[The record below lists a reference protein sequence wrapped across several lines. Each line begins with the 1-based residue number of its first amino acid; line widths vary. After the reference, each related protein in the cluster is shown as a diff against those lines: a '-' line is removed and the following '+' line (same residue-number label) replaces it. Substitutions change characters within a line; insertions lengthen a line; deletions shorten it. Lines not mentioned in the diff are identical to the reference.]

1 MRSHSDLSLQN
12 VGYVWLRSNLR
23 DNNGWGDLRFSSR
36 HFWDSKY
43 EMRQV
48 QIQNLTYAS
57 SMHGLKEPSH

>member
-43 EMRQV
+43 ELRQV
-48 QIQNLTYAS
+48 QIQNLTYA
-57 SMHGLKEPSH
+57 